1 MSQSAGKLYAGEA
14 RAIDCSA
21 TQVEDQNQIM
31 SKPPTS

>member
-21 TQVEDQNQIM
+21 TQDQNQIM